1 MPWPSFVVEQF
12 SSIDRTNGDEVIYYA
27 PYRNLLNFAFPSSEQ
42 FQITP
47 HFLGPLGHTSID
59 FNTFYLVRK
68 RHCPVL
74 FLHMKTAA
82 ALGRRKSRAEAD
94 CDIREQLIR
103 LTSSQATPGWKDVPL
118 LYGISTMGSQF
129 RVYIHDRDTR
139 TVTPS
144 IMEVQDRQSQ
154 SQRRDSGSGSDSDAP
169 PPSMWAHDLLNE
181 EGEQVLMALIEEV
194 KAMCS
199 TAGLCASL

>member
-1 MPWPSFVVEQF
+1 
-12 SSIDRTNGDEVIYYA
+12 
-27 PYRNLLNFAFPSSEQ
+27 
-42 FQITP
+42 
-47 HFLGPLGHTSID
+47 
-59 FNTFYLVRK
+59 
-68 RHCPVL
+68 
-74 FLHMKTAA
+74 MKTAA

-103 LTSSQATPGWKDVPL
+103 LTSSQATPDWKDVPL

-129 RVYIHDRDTR
+129 RVYIHDRDTK

-144 IMEVQDRQSQ
+144 IMEVQDR
-154 SQRRDSGSGSDSDAP
+154 RDSGSGWDSDAP

-199 TAGLCASL
+199 TAGLCASLWLLLSPRIFDCFSGMRHVAFLFGLGIPVSSLFTVSLFISSVWPQLAVFNVSLCTLLLVFHFGILYRI